1 MRATPGDTWQGGRHC
16 CADACRS
23 TKHNKGICRGIQ
35 PGVTG
40 RKFRIMNNYTF
51 LEQLV
56 IPRADN
62 ALPKTVMEDNSP
74 VINNLHHR

>member
-1 MRATPGDTWQGGRHC
+1 M
-16 CADACRS
+16 
-23 TKHNKGICRGIQ
+23 
-35 PGVTG
+35 TG